1 MILQSSKFNFSLF
14 FSSKTECF
22 LRIVR
27 GTFLCMRL
35 NHIRGPTPR
44 LMGMDDRQE
53 DEKGDKNP
61 YFFPI

>member
-22 LRIVR
+22 LHIVR
-27 GTFLCMRL
+27 GTFLCMRR
-35 NHIRGPTPR
+35 NHLRGPTPQL

-53 DEKGDKNP
+53 DEKGDINVA
-61 YFFPI
+61 